1 MSLRV
6 PNIEGMWFRSE
17 LIDGLSSA
25 SMPGLYT
32 AVGSELGAAG
42 LQHQHDTSIL
52 HSKAVSRGIRLLA
65 LQPAFGASSV
75 PGIPEEMF
83 PGLRL
88 YLDHF
93 VCFNGVLR
101 TSPWTVTVGAFVRH
115 HFPRRQFSATE
126 QGLRRPRTP
135 W

>member
-6 PNIEGMWFRSE
+6 PNIECMWFRSE

-42 LQHQHDTSIL
+42 LQHQHGIL
-52 HSKAVSRGIRLLA
+52 ALYSKAASLGIRPPT

-75 PGIPEEMF
+75 PGIPE
-83 PGLRL
+83 
-88 YLDHF
+88 
-93 VCFNGVLR
+93 
-101 TSPWTVTVGAFVRH
+101 
-115 HFPRRQFSATE
+115 
-126 QGLRRPRTP
+126 
-135 W
+135 